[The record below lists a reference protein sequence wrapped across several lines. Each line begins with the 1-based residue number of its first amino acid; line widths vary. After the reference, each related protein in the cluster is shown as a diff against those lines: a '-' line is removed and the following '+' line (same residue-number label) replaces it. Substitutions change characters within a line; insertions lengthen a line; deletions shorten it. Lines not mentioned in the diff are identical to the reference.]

1 MSTSRFDALQVL
13 RGLAAALVVY
23 QHAVVNWAGKGAG
36 AGAAPVSLQ
45 VGEFGVKLFF
55 CISGFIIVHT
65 AARLPQGWDST
76 RTFWWRRLE
85 RVAPLYWV
93 VTLLYIAKNVMAGQA
108 YTVGEV
114 AKSLAFIPYVNREG
128 LVQPILGLGWS
139 LNFEMFFYLLFGAL
153 FLLPR
158 RWHLSAAVGLMT
170 GLSAARALGWLGD
183 GSDPHVLYLWADVMV
198 LYFVAGMLASPVAR
212 YWCERGWPRLR
223 QDAAAF
229 AVAAWVLAYAG
240 WVLPAFPSQAVT
252 WMPLASALPVLVCVT
267 ARAQPCSASWRPLIA
282 AGDASYSTYLTHG
295 FVLAPAARA
304 FKALG
309 WSLGH
314 HAFAWLMLLVCSLAG
329 YAVYRGLERRLTV
342 RWWKQALPA
351 RRMRAWGFSNR

>member
-1 MSTSRFDALQVL
+1 MTTFRFDALQIL
-13 RGLAAALVVY
+13 RGLAAALVAY
-23 QHAVVNWAGKGAG
+23 QHAVVNWASKGAA
-36 AGAAPVSLQ
+36 AGAAPVLLQ

-65 AARLPQGWDST
+65 AARLPQGWPST
-76 RTFWWRRLE
+76 RTFWLRRLE
-85 RVAPLYWV
+85 RIAPLYWV
-93 VTLLYIAKNVMAGQA
+93 ITLLYVAKNALAGQGNSA
-108 YTVGEV
+108 AEV
-114 AKSLAFIPYVNREG
+114 FKSLAFIPYVNREG

-170 GLSAARALGWLGD
+170 GLFAARALGCLGD
-183 GSDPHVLYLWADVMV
+183 GSDPHVLYHWADVMI
-198 LYFVAGMLASPVAR
+198 LYFVAGMLASPVAQ
-212 YWCERGWPRLR
+212 YWREKGWPRLG

-229 AVAAWVLAYAG
+229 VIVAWVLFYAG
-240 WVLPAFPSQAVT
+240 WVLRAFPAPAVT

-267 ARAQPCSASWRPLIA
+267 ARTGPCSAPWRPLIA
-282 AGDASYSTYLTHG
+282 AGDASYSTYLAHG
-295 FVLAPAARA
+295 FVLAPLARG

-309 WSLGH
+309 WSIGYH
-314 HAFAWLMLLVCSLAG
+314 GFAWLSLLVCSLAG
-329 YAVYRGLERRLTV
+329 YAVYRGLERRLTL

-351 RRMRAWGFSNR
+351 RTMRAWGFSNR